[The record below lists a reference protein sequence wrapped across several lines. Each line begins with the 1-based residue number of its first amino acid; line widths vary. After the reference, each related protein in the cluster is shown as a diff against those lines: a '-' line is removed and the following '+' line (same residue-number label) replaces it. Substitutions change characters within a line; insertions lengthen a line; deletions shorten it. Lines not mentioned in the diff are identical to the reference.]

1 MQGTKYKQP
10 NSSRNSKR
18 KQSDAT
24 LPIIPD
30 KRYFTIGE
38 VGNLCGVKPHV
49 LRYWEQE
56 FPQIKPVK
64 RRGNRRYYQHD
75 DVLIIRQIRVL
86 LYENGFT
93 IDGALA
99 QLNSD
104 STEISKTV
112 KSDAMV
118 KKVIADLESILQKLK
133 AENISKI

>member
-18 KQSDAT
+18 KQCGST

-38 VGNLCGVKPHV
+38 VSLLCGVKPHV

-64 RRGNRRYYQHD
+64 RRGNRRYYQHK
-75 DVLIIRQIRVL
+75 DVLIIRQVRVL

-99 QLNSD
+99 QLSSD
-104 STEISKTV
+104 SMEVSKTI
-112 KSDAMV
+112 KTDAMV

-133 AENISKI
+133 TEDIS